1 MQNIGRINHIAIVVH
16 QENLE
21 AAVASFAE
29 LLDIE
34 FEGPF
39 DSKSGGLLVY
49 INVDAGMELV
59 APYDRELA
67 TRHFDHLEKHGEGVM
82 TVAFGVADRAAAAA
96 RAEKLGYEIWRWAD
110 GLAMNPAWGERFE
123 VFAEAALTPVLHGTR
138 LKFAEL
144 APKKDA

>member
-16 QENLE
+16 RENLE
-21 AAVASFAE
+21 AAVTSFSE

-49 INVDAGMELV
+49 INVDAGVELV
-59 APYDRELA
+59 APYNREIA
-67 TRHFDHLEKHGEGVM
+67 TRHFEHLEKHGEGVM
-82 TVAFGVADRAAAAA
+82 TVAFGIADRAAAAA

-110 GLAMNPAWGERFE
+110 GFDINEAWKERFE
-123 VFAEAALTPVLHGTR
+123 VFDEAALTPPLHGTR
-138 LKFAEL
+138 LKFCEL
-144 APKKDA
+144 APKKGA